1 MTTLFSFDS
10 VAQQSSKRTNK
21 KNCGCKTKPNLN
33 EFISCDTTLF
43 QNGSKLYRQFNCDSS
58 WLTFEG
64 KSGLKSVLYSLNK
77 PLIELTERLGYIF
90 EKEYQNSLLFI
101 NKKASGGGFPV
112 DFELISKDNGQVLK
126 EFGTIIFHSDDSLNN
141 YVLYLS
147 SDSLDTLTL
156 YSVDQNK
163 DFNFTI
169 PKGRLLKTVRETSQM
184 FPEFLFEEPTMD
196 KSILTFTYKYLV
208 SNSPEKWDTDKIK
221 IDLQVINKKQ

>member
-1 MTTLFSFDS
+1 M
-10 VAQQSSKRTNK
+10 
-21 KNCGCKTKPNLN
+21 
-33 EFISCDTTLF
+33 
-43 QNGSKLYRQFNCDSS
+43 
-58 WLTFEG
+58 
-64 KSGLKSVLYSLNK
+64 YSLNK
-77 PLIELTERLGYIF
+77 PFIELTERLGYIF

-101 NKKASGGGFPV
+101 NNKASGCGFPV

-126 EFGTIIFHSDDSLNN
+126 EFGTIIFHNDDSLNN

-196 KSILTFTYKYLV
+196 KSILTLTYKYLL

>member
-1 MTTLFSFDS
+1 M
-10 VAQQSSKRTNK
+10 
-21 KNCGCKTKPNLN
+21 KNCGCKSKPDLT
-33 EFISCDTTLF
+33 EFISCDTTRF
-43 QNGSKLYRQFNCDSS
+43 QNGAMLYRQFNCDST
-58 WLTFEG
+58 WLTFES
-64 KSGLKSVLYSLNK
+64 KSGIKRVLYSLDK

-90 EKEYQNSLLFI
+90 EKEYHNSLLFI
-101 NKKASGGGFPV
+101 NKKASGGGFPL

-126 EFGTIIFHSDDSLNN
+126 VFGTIIFHSDDSLNN

-169 PKGRLLKTVRETSQM
+169 PKGRLWKSVRETSQM
-184 FPEFLFEEPTMD
+184 FPEFLFEEPTID
-196 KSILTFTYKYLV
+196 KSILTLSYKYLV
-208 SNSPEKWDTDKIK
+208 SNSPEKWDTDKIQ